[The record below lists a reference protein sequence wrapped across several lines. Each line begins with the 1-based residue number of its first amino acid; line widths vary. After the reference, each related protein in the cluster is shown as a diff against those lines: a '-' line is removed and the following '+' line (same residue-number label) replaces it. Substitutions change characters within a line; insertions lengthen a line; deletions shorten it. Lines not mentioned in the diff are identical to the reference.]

1 MTSKSL
7 FLLLLYYIL
16 FNPENDSNLLWIIK
30 GNGLLRALNVA
41 AFAVSGY
48 ASTEGRHCK
57 PFNPLLGETYEAD
70 FPEKGIR
77 FFSEKV
83 TQI

>member
-1 MTSKSL
+1 MRIV
-7 FLLLLYYIL
+7 Y
-16 FNPENDSNLLWIIK
+16 
-30 GNGLLRALNVA
+30 VA
-41 AFAVSGY
+41 AFAASGY

-70 FPEKGIR
+70 FPEKGFR

-83 TQI
+83 WFIPKLLCFFNDIFF